1 MFLKSIEIKGFKSF
15 ADKTEILFKDGIT
28 SIVGPNG
35 SGKSNVSDAVRWVLG
50 EQSIKSLRGGKME
63 DVIFAGTQYR
73 SPVGLSQVSLIL
85 DNAGSVLPLDY
96 SDVTISRR
104 LYRSG
109 ESDYFINNTR
119 CRLKDIQELFM
130 DTGIGREGYS
140 IIGQGK
146 IEAILSGKQD
156 DKRGLLE
163 EAAGIVKFRVR
174 KDEAEKKLSN
184 TNQNLLRIDD
194 ILTTYTERLGPLEED
209 SIKAEKFID
218 LSGKLKTREV
228 SVLVTSIEM
237 NDKNILS
244 ATGKLTELAGEL
256 SSLKSGQGEKAEK
269 RKLLGFELE
278 KQETGLEENNK
289 KIYEAKAVC
298 QKLESDNDLESE
310 KLVNLD
316 SLSSKNSR
324 ELENIHLKTEASA
337 NDSKRFAEALQSKQ
351 DECASLAGVIGN
363 MEKQILEAE
372 AEIEASTQAQKTL
385 RDSHMD
391 MLQKISDT
399 RNEISLAES
408 GLGGQKA
415 KIVNLKTAVES
426 LEGSIAINQ
435 KTRTGLESEEAG
447 INSEIEGLEQQIASN
462 REILAET
469 GRIVLENENQLRKL
483 SKNQNSLEANKSML
497 INLDKKH
504 EGYNRAV
511 KTLFQDIEDGKTPT
525 NKGEC
530 FLLGDVIDVARE
542 HETAIEIALGGSI
555 SDVITKNADVA
566 KALIGYLKAKN
577 IGRATFLPLNTI
589 KPKTIGNLEALS
601 KISGYIGVASSLIKY
616 DAAFENAVSY
626 LLGRTLICTDMDTA
640 LKIASAS
647 GYAYRTVTLAG
658 DVVNPSGSLTGGST
672 YHKSTNVIG
681 RKREIEELASRLAE
695 NTEAIKALNSTLNEN
710 RRCSLE
716 LTEKSSHLKEDIHN
730 RKIEITR
737 IKGKINALTDDAAR
751 LKGRLTSSRT
761 EIDAV
766 NAEMQ
771 ENEKRLQTLNAALDA
786 ASTREY
792 DGKTEMLSIESAM
805 KIKSDFVK
813 AQKETVFGYKVE
825 KAKSD
830 EEIRNIISNM
840 VRVKEELGGFES
852 RKAEILAEDAK
863 SAAAA
868 QQCRKRI
875 EENKTLLGENL
886 AGINSLQSLMGELN
900 AVRSK
905 LKQEMEA
912 LSDESQD
919 LEGIISR
926 KENDTLRLEI
936 FKGKHETEKEMHLA
950 KLNDELGLTY
960 AEAVTSR
967 CEVKNMSEIKQEISS
982 LKSEISKLGVVNLAA
997 IEEYKEISEKISFLS
1012 SQRDDLNS
1020 SKEEL
1025 ISLIDEMIKRMRA
1038 VFREHFIV
1046 IRKLFNETF
1055 CELFK
1060 GGIADLKISDGDE
1073 LTGNIEIEVQPPG
1086 KKLQNI
1092 NLLSGG
1098 EKGLSAIALLF
1109 AILKMKPTPFCILD
1123 EIEAALDDAN
1133 VNRYAEFLKK
1143 FSKNT
1148 QFIVI
1153 THRKGTMEVSDA
1165 LYGITMEEK
1174 GVSKVVSVDFS
1185 KQTSKGEMKI

>member
-73 SPVGLSQVSLIL
+73 RPVGLSQVSLIL

-163 EAAGIVKFRVR
+163 EAAGIVKFRAR
-174 KDEAEKKLSN
+174 KEEAEKKLSN

-228 SVLVTSIEM
+228 SVLVTSMEM
-237 NDKNILS
+237 NDKNIQS
-244 ATGKLTELAGEL
+244 VTGKLAALEGEL
-256 SSLKSGQGEKAEK
+256 GSLKSGQGEKAEK

-278 KQETGLEENNK
+278 KQETSLEENNR
-289 KIYEAKAVC
+289 KIYEAKAEC
-298 QKLESDNDLESE
+298 QKLESDNDLEGE

-316 SLSSKNSR
+316 LRSSKNSR
-324 ELENIHLKTEASA
+324 ELENIRLKAEASES
-337 NDSKRFAEALQSKQ
+337 DSKRFAEALRSKQ
-351 DECASLAGVIGN
+351 NECASLAGDIGN

-372 AEIEASTQAQKTL
+372 AEIEASMQAQKTL
-385 RDSHMD
+385 RDRHLD

-408 GLGGQKA
+408 GIDGQKA
-415 KIVNLKTAVES
+415 KIVNLKAAVES
-426 LEGSIAINQ
+426 LEGSIAINL
-435 KTRTGLESEEAG
+435 KTKTELESEEAG
-447 INSEIEGLEQQIASN
+447 INSEIEGLERQIAAN
-462 REILAET
+462 KEILAET
-469 GRIVLENENQLRKL
+469 ARIVLENENQLRKL
-483 SKNQNSLEANKSML
+483 SKNQNSLEANRSML

-511 KTLFQDIEDGKTPT
+511 KTLFQDIEDGKAPT

-555 SDVITKNADVA
+555 SDVITRNADVA

-577 IGRATFLPLNTI
+577 IGRATFLPLDTI

-616 DAAFENAVSY
+616 DAAFKNAVSY

-647 GYAYRTVTLAG
+647 GYAYRIVTLAG

-695 NTEAIKALNSTLNEN
+695 NTEAINAINSTLEEN
-710 RRCSLE
+710 RRSSLA
-716 LTEKSSHLKEDIHN
+716 LTEKGSHLKEDIHN

-751 LKGRLTSSRT
+751 LKSRLASSRA

-766 NAEMQ
+766 DAEMQ
-771 ENEKRLQTLNAALDA
+771 KNEKRLEALNAALA
-786 ASTREY
+786 AESTREY
-792 DGKTEMLSIESAM
+792 DGKAEMLSIESAL
-805 KIKSDFVK
+805 KIKSDFVR
-813 AQKETVFGYKVE
+813 AQKETVFGHKVE
-825 KAKSD
+825 KAKAD

-840 VRVKEELGGFES
+840 ARVKEELGGLES
-852 RKAEILAEDAK
+852 RKAEILAEDAE
-863 SAAAA
+863 AASAA

-875 EENKTLLGENL
+875 EENKTLLAKNL
-886 AGINSLQSLMGELN
+886 EGINSLQSLMGELN
-900 AVRSK
+900 AVRVK

-912 LSDESQD
+912 LLDEAQD

-926 KENDTLRLEI
+926 KENEMHRLEI
-936 FKGKHETEKEMHLA
+936 LKGKHETEKEMHLA

-960 AEAVTSR
+960 AEAVSSR
-967 CEVKNMSEIKQEISS
+967 CEVKNMNEIKQEISS
-982 LKSEISKLGVVNLAA
+982 LKSEISRLGVVNLAA

-1012 SQRDDLNS
+1012 AQRDDLNS

-1025 ISLIDEMIKRMRA
+1025 ISLIDEMIKKMRA
-1038 VFREHFIV
+1038 VFREHFMV

-1060 GGIADLKISDGDE
+1060 GGSADLKISDGDE

>member
-50 EQSIKSLRGGKME
+50 EQSVKTLRGGKME

-73 SPVGLSQVSLIL
+73 RPVGLSQVSLIL
-85 DNAGSVLPLDY
+85 DNADSVLPLDY

-119 CRLKDIQELFM
+119 CRLKDVQELFM

-163 EAAGIVKFRVR
+163 EAAGIVKFRAR
-174 KDEAEKKLSN
+174 KEEAEKKLAN
-184 TNQNLLRIDD
+184 TNQNLVRIDD
-194 ILTTYTERLGPLEED
+194 ILATYMERLGPLEED
-209 SIKAEKFID
+209 SKKAERFIE
-218 LSGKLKTREV
+218 LSEKLKTREV
-228 SVLVTSIEM
+228 GVLVTSMEL

-244 ATGKLTELAGEL
+244 VSGKLGSLEEELG
-256 SSLKSGQGEKAEK
+256 SLKSSQGEKSEK

-278 KQETGLEENNK
+278 KQENSLEENNT
-289 KIYEAKAVC
+289 KIYEAKAAC
-298 QKLESDNDLESE
+298 QKLESDNALESE

-316 SLSSKNSR
+316 SQSSKNSR
-324 ELENIHLKTEASA
+324 ELENIRLKAEASVK
-337 NDSKRFAEALQSKQ
+337 DRESLAEALESKRN
-351 DECASLAGVIGN
+351 ECASLGEDIGRI
-363 MEKQILEAE
+363 ERQIREAE
-372 AEIEASTQAQKTL
+372 DEIETSEQEHRAL
-385 RDSHMD
+385 RDRHMD

-408 GLGGQKA
+408 GIVGQKA
-415 KIVNLKTAVES
+415 KITNLEAAVES
-426 LEGSIAINQ
+426 LESSIGINL
-435 KTRTGLESEEAG
+435 KTKSELESDEAM
-447 INSEIEGLEQQIASN
+447 INSGIEVLEQQIASN
-462 REILAET
+462 KVILAET
-469 GRIVLENENQLRKL
+469 SGIILENENQLKKL
-483 SKNQNSLEANKSML
+483 NKNQNSMEANKSML

-511 KTLFQDIEDGKTPT
+511 KTLFQDIEDGKTPVK
-525 NKGEC
+525 KGEC
-530 FLLGDVIDVARE
+530 FLLGDVIDVSRE

-566 KALIGYLKAKN
+566 KALIGYLKAKSM
-577 IGRATFLPLNTI
+577 GRATFLPLNTI
-589 KPKTIGNLEALS
+589 KPKTIGSLEALS
-601 KISGYIGVASSLIKY
+601 KISGYIGVASRLIKY
-616 DAAFENAVSY
+616 DPAFENAVSY

-640 LKIASAS
+640 LKIAAAS
-647 GYAYRTVTLAG
+647 GYAYRIVTLSG

-681 RKREIEELASRLAE
+681 RKREIEELGSRLAE
-695 NTEAIKALNSTLNEN
+695 NAEAIKAMNSKLEEN
-710 RRCSLE
+710 RRRSLE
-716 LTEKSSHLKEDIHN
+716 LSEKNSHLKEDIHN
-730 RKIEITR
+730 RKIEITK
-737 IKGKINALTDDAAR
+737 IKGKITALTDDAAKLKSR
-751 LKGRLTSSRT
+751 LAASRS
-761 EIDAV
+761 EMEAV
-766 NAEMQ
+766 NAEIL
-771 ENEKRLQTLNAALDA
+771 ECEKRLETLKAALEENSSRKD
-786 ASTREY
+786 
-792 DGKTEMLSIESAM
+792 DGNADIISIESAM
-805 KIKSDFVK
+805 KIKTDFIK
-813 AQKETVFGYKVE
+813 AQKEAMFNHKVG
-825 KAKSD
+825 KAKAD
-830 EEIRNIISNM
+830 EEIRSIIANM
-840 VRVKEELGGFES
+840 TRLQEELSGFES
-852 RKAEILAEDAK
+852 RKAEILAENE
-863 SAAAA
+863 AAAA
-868 QQCRKRI
+868 AAEHCRKRI
-875 EENKTLLGENL
+875 EGNKALLSENL
-886 AGINSLQSLMGELN
+886 EGINSLQSLMGELN
-900 AVRSK
+900 AVRIK
-905 LKQEMEA
+905 LKQEITA
-912 LSDESQD
+912 LSDATQD
-919 LEGIISR
+919 LNDTISK
-926 KENDTLRLEI
+926 KENEMHRLEI
-936 FKGKHETEKEMHLA
+936 LKGKHETEKEMHLA

-960 AEAVTSR
+960 AEAVSSR
-967 CEVKNMSEIKQEISS
+967 CEVKNMGEIKQEISS
-982 LKSEISKLGVVNLAA
+982 LKSEISRLGVVNLAA
-997 IEEYKEISEKISFLS
+997 IEEYKEIKEKISFLS
-1012 SQRDDLNS
+1012 AQRDDLNS

-1025 ISLIDEMIKRMRA
+1025 VSLIDEMINKMRA
-1038 VFREHFIV
+1038 VFREHFMV

-1060 GGIADLKISDGDE
+1060 GGSADLKISDGDE

-1185 KQTSKGEMKI
+1185 KQTS